1 MVGDLVLD
9 VLVRAGR
16 PLAHGSDVR
25 GAVEFLPGGS
35 AANFAVWASR
45 LGASVSFCG
54 AVGTDFIGDHLVAD
68 LRAEGVECSG
78 AVRIP
83 GRSPSVFALI
93 GADGERTMVTD
104 RRATLAY
111 GASHVSVE
119 TLTGARH
126 LHLTAYSL
134 FDDGPAGAAIEAAR
148 LARASGASI
157 SLDLSSA
164 ALLEA
169 HGARRTREEI
179 ATLRP
184 EVIFGNEEEFLA
196 LSQQQ
201 GIEKA
206 ADGLLRL
213 APVVVL
219 KRGREGCLLATPDQ
233 VRSFEGD
240 AVHPLD
246 TTGAGDAF
254 DAAWV
259 CSWLRGN
266 GFEQACAAAN
276 RLAARVVLV
285 SGARGNPL
293 GPLSI

>member
-9 VLVRAGR
+9 VLVKADR

-54 AVGTDFIGDHLVAD
+54 AVGTDFIGNHLIGD

-78 AVRIP
+78 VVRIP

-111 GASHVSVE
+111 AASHVSVE
-119 TLTGARH
+119 ALTGASH

-148 LARASGASI
+148 LARAAGTII

-169 HGARRTREEI
+169 HGARRTREEL
-179 ATLRP
+179 ATLRA
-184 EVIFGNEEEFLA
+184 EVIFGNEEECLA
-196 LSQQQ
+196 LTQEL

-206 ADGLLRL
+206 INALLQL

-219 KRGREGCLLATPDQ
+219 KRGREGCLLATQ
-233 VRSFEGD
+233 GRRKSFEGD
-240 AVHPLD
+240 PVQPLD

-259 CSWLRGN
+259 CSWLRGDDL
-266 GFEQACAAAN
+266 EQACTDAN

-285 SGARGNPL
+285 PGARGNPL
-293 GPLSI
+293 GTQPT